1 MIVVSLTLKLK
12 IMRTK
17 YIILVLLFTQLFCNA
32 QQDSQ
37 YTQYMYNTVNVN
49 PAYAGSRE
57 SLTLFLLHRSQW
69 VGLEGA
75 PVTNNISGHTPIGD
89 SNFGVGLSFVNDR
102 IGPVDENTISADLAY
117 FIQISSNYKLSVGL
131 KGTANIFNLD
141 VNKLNIYNASDPQFQ
156 NFDSEFSPNIGA
168 GLYLFSD
175 KTYVGLSVP
184 NFFETNRYNDN
195 DISITQERMH
205 FYLIAGHVFNLSQSI
220 KFKPALLAKAVEGAP
235 LQADITANFL
245 IHDKLTLGAA
255 YRWDS
260 AISGLVGFQITP
272 TLFAGYGYDMET
284 SNLSNYNSGSHE
296 IFLRF
301 EIFNNNRISDP
312 RFF

>member
-1 MIVVSLTLKLK
+1 MKT
-12 IMRTK
+12 R
-17 YIILVLLFTQLFCNA
+17 YIILFVVFTQLLCYA

-57 SLTLFLLHRSQW
+57 SLTMFLLHRSQW
-69 VGLEGA
+69 VGLDGA
-75 PVTNNISGHTPIGD
+75 PVTNNVSAHTPIGE

-117 FIQISSNYKLSVGL
+117 FIQVSGNYKLSVGL
-131 KGTANIFNLD
+131 KGTANLFNLD
-141 VNKLNIYNASDPQFQ
+141 VNKLTIQNPLDPQFQ
-156 NFDSEFSPNIGA
+156 NFDTEFSPNIGA

-175 KTYVGLSVP
+175 KTYVGISVP

-195 DISITQERMH
+195 DVTVTKERMH
-205 FYLIAGHVFNLSQSI
+205 FYLIAGHVFNLSPSI
-220 KFKPALLAKAVEGAP
+220 KFKPALLTKAVEGAP
-235 LQADITANFL
+235 LQTDITANFL

-260 AISGLVGFQITP
+260 AISGLVGFQISP
-272 TLFAGYGYDMET
+272 TIFAGYGYDMET

-301 EIFNNNRISDP
+301 EIFSNNRVADP

>member
-1 MIVVSLTLKLK
+1 MKT
-12 IMRTK
+12 R
-17 YIILVLLFTQLFCNA
+17 YIILVVVFTQLLCNA

-57 SLTLFLLHRSQW
+57 SLTMFLLHRTQW
-69 VGLEGA
+69 VGLDGA
-75 PVTNNISGHTPIGD
+75 PVTNNVSAHTPIGD

-131 KGTANIFNLD
+131 KGTANLFNLD
-141 VNKLNIYNASDPQFQ
+141 VNKLNPQHTGDPQFQ
-156 NFDSEFSPNIGA
+156 NFNSEFSPNIGA

-175 KTYVGLSVP
+175 KTYIGLSAP

-195 DISITQERMH
+195 EVSVTKERMH
-205 FYLIAGHVFNLSQSI
+205 LYLIAGHVFDLSPSI

-235 LQADITANFL
+235 LQADVTANFL

-260 AISGLVGFQITP
+260 AVSGLVGFQITP
-272 TLFAGYGYDMET
+272 SIFAGYGYDMET
-284 SNLSNYNSGSHE
+284 SKLSNYNSGSHE

-301 EIFNNNRISDP
+301 EIFSNNRVADP

>member
-1 MIVVSLTLKLK
+1 MKT
-12 IMRTK
+12 R
-17 YIILVLLFTQLFCNA
+17 YIILVLLFTQLLCNA

-57 SLTLFLLHRSQW
+57 SLTMFLLHRSQW
-69 VGLEGA
+69 VGLDGA
-75 PVTNNISGHTPIGD
+75 PVTNNVSAHTPIGD

-117 FIQISSNYKLSVGL
+117 FIQISSNFKLSVGL

-141 VNKLNIYNASDPQFQ
+141 VNKLNIYNTSDPNFQ

-168 GLYLFSD
+168 GAYLFSD

-195 DISITQERMH
+195 DVSVTKERMH
-205 FYLIAGHVFNLSQSI
+205 FYLIAGHVFDLSQSI

-245 IHDKLTLGAA
+245 IHEKLTLGAA

-260 AISGLVGFQITP
+260 AVSGLVGFQITP
-272 TLFAGYGYDMET
+272 GLFAGYGYDMET
-284 SNLSNYNSGSHE
+284 SKLSNYNSGSHE

-301 EIFNNNRISDP
+301 EIFTNNRIADP

>member
-1 MIVVSLTLKLK
+1 
-12 IMRTK
+12 
-17 YIILVLLFTQLFCNA
+17 
-32 QQDSQ
+32 
-37 YTQYMYNTVNVN
+37 MYNTVNVN

-57 SLTLFLLHRSQW
+57 SLTMFLLHRSQW
-69 VGLEGA
+69 VGLDGA
-75 PVTNNISGHTPIGD
+75 PVTNNVSAHTPIGE

-117 FIQISSNYKLSVGL
+117 FIQVSDNYKLSVGL
-131 KGTANIFNLD
+131 KGTANLFNLD
-141 VNKLNIYNASDPQFQ
+141 VNKLTIQNPLDPQFQ
-156 NFDSEFSPNIGA
+156 NFDTEFSPNIGA

-175 KTYVGLSVP
+175 KTYVGVSVP

-195 DISITQERMH
+195 DVTVTKERMH
-205 FYLIAGHVFNLSQSI
+205 FYLIAGHVFNLSPSI
-220 KFKPALLAKAVEGAP
+220 KFKPALLSKAVEGAP
-235 LQADITANFL
+235 LQTDITANFL

-260 AISGLVGFQITP
+260 AISGLVGFQISP
-272 TLFAGYGYDMET
+272 AIFAGYGYDMET

-301 EIFNNNRISDP
+301 EIFSNNRVADP

>member
-1 MIVVSLTLKLK
+1 MK
-12 IMRTK
+12 TK
-17 YIILVLLFTQLFCNA
+17 YIFLVFVFTQLLCFA

-57 SLTLFLLHRSQW
+57 SLTIFLLHRSQW
-69 VGLEGA
+69 VGLDGA
-75 PVTNNISGHTPIGD
+75 PVTNNVSAHTPIGD
-89 SNFGVGLSFVNDR
+89 SNFGIGISFINDK
-102 IGPVDENTISADLAY
+102 IGPVNENTVSADLAY
-117 FIQISSNYKLSVGL
+117 FIQISEEFKLSVGL

-141 VNKLNIYNASDPQFQ
+141 VNKLRIYNPLDPQFQ

-168 GLYLFSD
+168 GLFLFSE
-175 KTYVGLSVP
+175 KTYFGLSIP

-195 DISITQERMH
+195 DITVSKEKMH
-205 FYLIAGHVFNLSQSI
+205 FYFIGGHIFDFSESV
-220 KFKPALLAKAVEGAP
+220 KFKPAFLAKAVEGAP
-235 LQADITANFL
+235 LQIDLTANFL
-245 IHDKLTLGAA
+245 INDKFTIGGA

-260 AISGLVGFQITP
+260 AISGLAGFQISP
-272 TLFAGYGYDMET
+272 TLFIGYGYDMET

-301 EIFNNNRISDP
+301 EIFNNNRVTSP

>member
-1 MIVVSLTLKLK
+1 MKT
-12 IMRTK
+12 R
-17 YIILVLLFTQLFCNA
+17 YIILVLLFTQILCYA

-57 SLTLFLLHRSQW
+57 SLTMFLLHRSQW
-69 VGLEGA
+69 VGLDGA
-75 PVTNNISGHTPIGD
+75 PVTNNVSAHTPIGD
-89 SNFGVGLSFVNDR
+89 SNFGAGLSFVNDR
-102 IGPVDENTISADLAY
+102 IGPVDENVISADLAY
-117 FIQISSNYKLSVGL
+117 FIQISSNFKLSVGL
-131 KGTANIFNLD
+131 KGTANLFNLD
-141 VNKLNIYNASDPQFQ
+141 VNKLNIYNQSDPQFQ
-156 NFDSEFSPNIGA
+156 NFDTEFSPNIGA

-175 KTYVGLSVP
+175 KTYIGLSVP

-195 DISITQERMH
+195 DVTVTKERMH
-205 FYLIAGHVFNLSQSI
+205 YYLIAGHVFDLSSSI

-260 AISGLVGFQITP
+260 AVSGLIGFQITP
-272 TLFAGYGYDMET
+272 SIFAGYGYDMET
-284 SNLSNYNSGSHE
+284 SKLSNYNSGSHE

-301 EIFNNNRISDP
+301 EIFSNNRVADP